1 MEKQLFK
8 RIGSILLVTAL
19 TLSVSA
25 CSANKPAANTSSAS
39 SAKATHLK
47 LTLSTYDN
55 WMTEDTTKI
64 AIEMY
69 EKETGNTISPQVY
82 PEAQFISI
90 MQTKMATGD
99 VTDLV
104 AINNVTPFT
113 ASEFTPL
120 TGPWTS
126 KLDKSKLYE
135 NGYGFD
141 NTTVY
146 GAPWASDSFQG
157 LIYNKKIFKQ
167 AGITVPLYTYTDF
180 VNACKK
186 IKALPGNIIPLSVPN
201 GDAWPAQIVIYAGSM
216 YLPIEEPNFA
226 KDMFSNKLKPQ
237 DDKGLVDMINRVMA
251 LKTDG
256 YMNSDI
262 SSLTMTKAE
271 VALATGKTAMVF
283 GGNWCYG
290 DIQKSNPDKL
300 ADVSMTAVNWGD
312 KAENLSI
319 MQGGS
324 GRVFM
329 IPAAAKQ
336 KAAAQ
341 DFINFV
347 LSAPVMKAMFA
358 ISPGVND
365 IGVETQ
371 ANPWDSDM
379 NALVTSGK
387 AKKADMFI
395 SAVQYYKAGS
405 GFNTADVGLLGRSL
419 FSGEST
425 VKALTEWY
433 ASYAEQNKAK
443 GIAGF

>member
-1 MEKQLFK
+1 MTNLIKINRKRTSENRKAKKFMQTVSKSPLFSKAVDFILSTVSKKNKVNRGEKMEKQLFK

-146 GAPWASDSFQG
+146 GAPWASDSLQG

-180 VNACKK
+180 
-186 IKALPGNIIPLSVPN
+186 SRE
-201 GDAWPAQIVIYAGSM
+201 Y
-216 YLPIEEPNFA
+216 
-226 KDMFSNKLKPQ
+226 KDKSEMLLK
-237 DDKGLVDMINRVMA
+237 
-251 LKTDG
+251 
-256 YMNSDI
+256 
-262 SSLTMTKAE
+262 
-271 VALATGKTAMVF
+271 
-283 GGNWCYG
+283 
-290 DIQKSNPDKL
+290 
-300 ADVSMTAVNWGD
+300 
-312 KAENLSI
+312 
-319 MQGGS
+319 
-324 GRVFM
+324 
-329 IPAAAKQ
+329 
-336 KAAAQ
+336 
-341 DFINFV
+341 
-347 LSAPVMKAMFA
+347 
-358 ISPGVND
+358 
-365 IGVETQ
+365 
-371 ANPWDSDM
+371 
-379 NALVTSGK
+379 
-387 AKKADMFI
+387 
-395 SAVQYYKAGS
+395 
-405 GFNTADVGLLGRSL
+405 
-419 FSGEST
+419 
-425 VKALTEWY
+425 
-433 ASYAEQNKAK
+433 
-443 GIAGF
+443 